1 MTRKVSDLQKKEILN
16 LFVNGT
22 DLKDI
27 SKIYNF
33 SLVTIVRQLKNLL
46 GIDKFN
52 SIRDKQNNILKNK
65 NNFIEGKIF
74 DDEKNIEVSKKEVN
88 FEDQFIEVIPITEG
102 IEFDNQ
108 KEFASEPLEEAIL
121 PKVVYLLVDK
131 NIELIPKMLK
141 DYSDWS
147 FLPKD
152 DLLRMTIE
160 IFDDHKYAKKLCS
173 NNQKLIKVPNSQ
185 VFVMASKFLR
195 SKGISRIIFN
205 KLLLAF

>member
-1 MTRKVSDLQKKEILN
+1 MPRKVSDLQKKEILN
-16 LFVNGT
+16 LFINGT

-33 SLVTIVRQLKNLL
+33 SMATIVRQLKNLI

-52 SIRDKQNNILKNK
+52 SLKDKQSNILKNK
-65 NNFIEGKIF
+65 NKFIEGKIF

-108 KEFASEPLEEAIL
+108 KEFASEPLQDAIL

-131 NIELIPKMLK
+131 NIELIPKMLEE
-141 DYSDWS
+141 YSDWR

-152 DLLRMTIE
+152 DLQRMTIE

-173 NNQKLIKVPNSQ
+173 NNQKLIKS
-185 VFVMASKFLR
+185 
-195 SKGISRIIFN
+195 
-205 KLLLAF
+205 

>member
-1 MTRKVSDLQKKEILN
+1 MPRKVSDLQKKEILN
-16 LFVNGT
+16 LFINGT

-33 SLVTIVRQLKNLL
+33 SLATIVRQLKNLL

-52 SIRDKQNNILKNK
+52 SLKYRQNNISKN
-65 NNFIEGKIF
+65 NNFI
-74 DDEKNIEVSKKEVN
+74 DDDVFEDENNIKVSKKEVN
-88 FEDQFIEVIPITEG
+88 FQDQFIEVIPITEG

-108 KEFASEPLEEAIL
+108 KEFASEPLEDAIL

-131 NIELIPKMLK
+131 NIELIPKMLD

-152 DLLRMTIE
+152 DLQRMTIE
-160 IFDDHKYAKKLCS
+160 IFDDHKYAKKLCT
-173 NNQKLIKVPNSQ
+173 NNQKIIKVPNSE
-185 VFVMASKFLR
+185 VFVMASKFLK

>member
-1 MTRKVSDLQKKEILN
+1 MPRKVSDLQKKEILN
-16 LFVNGT
+16 LFINGT

-33 SLVTIVRQLKNLL
+33 SLGTIVRQLKNII
-46 GIDKFN
+46 GIEEFN
-52 SIRDKQNNILKNK
+52 SLKDKQNNILKNK
-65 NNFIEGKIF
+65 NNFIGNKTF
-74 DDEKNIEVSKKEVN
+74 TDEKDIEVPKKEVN

-108 KEFASEPLEEAIL
+108 KEFASEPLQDAIL
-121 PKVVYLLVDK
+121 PKVVYLIVDK
-131 NIELIPKMLK
+131 NIELIPKML
-141 DYSDWS
+141 DAYSDWS

-152 DLLRMTIE
+152 DLQRMTIE
-160 IFDDHKYAKKLCS
+160 IFDDHKYAKKLCT
-173 NNQKLIKVPNSQ
+173 NNQKLIKVPNSE
-185 VFVMASKFLR
+185 VFIIASKFLK

>member
-1 MTRKVSDLQKKEILN
+1 MPRKVSDLQKKEILN
-16 LFVNGT
+16 LFINGT

-33 SLVTIVRQLKNLL
+33 SLSTIVRQLKNLL

-52 SIRDKQNNILKNK
+52 SLKDKQNNILKNK
-65 NNFIEGKIF
+65 NNFIDNKTF
-74 DDEKNIEVSKKEVN
+74 TDEKDIEVPKKEGN

-108 KEFASEPLEEAIL
+108 KEFASEPLQDAIL
-121 PKVVYLLVDK
+121 PKVVYLIVDK
-131 NIELIPKMLK
+131 NIELIPKMLD

-152 DLLRMTIE
+152 DLQRMTIE
-160 IFDDHKYAKKLCS
+160 IFDDHKYAKKLCT
-173 NNQKLIKVPNSQ
+173 NNQKLIKVPNSE
-185 VFVMASKFLR
+185 VFIIASKFLK

>member
-1 MTRKVSDLQKKEILN
+1 MPRKVSDLQKKEILN
-16 LFVNGT
+16 LFINGT

-33 SLVTIVRQLKNLL
+33 SLGTIVRQLKNIL
-46 GIDKFN
+46 GIDEFN
-52 SIRDKQNNILKNK
+52 SLKDKQNNVLNNK
-65 NNFIEGKIF
+65 NNLIENKTF
-74 DDEKNIEVSKKEVN
+74 ADKKNIEVPKKEGN

-108 KEFASEPLEEAIL
+108 KEFASEPLQDAIL

-131 NIELIPKMLK
+131 NIELIPKMLD

-152 DLLRMTIE
+152 DLQRMTIE
-160 IFDDHKYAKKLCS
+160 IFDDHKYAKKLCT
-173 NNQKLIKVPNSQ
+173 NNQKLIKVPNSE
-185 VFVMASKFLR
+185 VFIIASKFLK

-205 KLLLAF
+205 KLLLAL

>member
-1 MTRKVSDLQKKEILN
+1 MPRKVSDLQKKEILN

-74 DDEKNIEVSKKEVN
+74 DDEKNIEVSKKEAN

-152 DLLRMTIE
+152 DLQRMTIE

-173 NNQKLIKVPNSQ
+173 NNQKLIKVPNSE
-185 VFVMASKFLR
+185 VFSMASKFLR

>member
-1 MTRKVSDLQKKEILN
+1 MPRKVSDLQKKEILN

-74 DDEKNIEVSKKEVN
+74 DDEKNIEVSKKEAN

-108 KEFASEPLEEAIL
+108 IEFASEPLEEAIL

-147 FLPKD
+147 FLPND
-152 DLLRMTIE
+152 DLQRMTIE

-173 NNQKLIKVPNSQ
+173 NNQKLIKIPNSE
-185 VFVMASKFLR
+185 VFSMASKFLR